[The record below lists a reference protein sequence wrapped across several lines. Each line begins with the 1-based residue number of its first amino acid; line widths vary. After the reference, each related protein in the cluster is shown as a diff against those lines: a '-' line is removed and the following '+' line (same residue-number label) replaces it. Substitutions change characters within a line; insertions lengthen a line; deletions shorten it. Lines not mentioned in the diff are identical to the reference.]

1 MLAHSKSSGEV
12 SFLFLPQCPTPRRQY
27 HHHRWWDNYLIPIC
41 PFGLLLGR
49 WARPVHPAAHTGL
62 RGLALLPRSASLG
75 EFCLWMAGKFVWSSF
90 FCPRRSCVPANPT
103 EAKSGSFSP
112 SLGTSLFQ
120 VNSSSGMAGQGSH
133 CSGEGH
139 GPENRCTSP
148 RNKTASE
155 SGCLPGPR
163 PFSWAHAGGSHRS
176 GQNDSQIWNW
186 KPCAMAGTEPSPAGP
201 DRSAPEGDPAQL
213 PASGQAW
220 GSPREG
226 AAFSRSWPSV
236 SWSPGVRARGRHMR
250 RLLAS
255 PRDGRLHEGLQLP
268 RLTLSLKLKSP

>member
-1 MLAHSKSSGEV
+1 M
-12 SFLFLPQCPTPRRQY
+12 
-27 HHHRWWDNYLIPIC
+27 
-41 PFGLLLGR
+41 
-49 WARPVHPAAHTGL
+49 
-62 RGLALLPRSASLG
+62 
-75 EFCLWMAGKFVWSSF
+75 
-90 FCPRRSCVPANPT
+90 NPT

-236 SWSPGVRARGRHMR
+236 SWSPGVRAGGRHMR

>member
-1 MLAHSKSSGEV
+1 M
-12 SFLFLPQCPTPRRQY
+12 
-27 HHHRWWDNYLIPIC
+27 
-41 PFGLLLGR
+41 
-49 WARPVHPAAHTGL
+49 
-62 RGLALLPRSASLG
+62 LPRSASLG

-226 AAFSRSWPSV
+226 AAFSRSWRSV
-236 SWSPGVRARGRHMR
+236 SWSPGVRAGGRHMR